1 MMDRL
6 TSMEVFVKAA
16 DSGSFA
22 GAAAALGLSS
32 QMVGKHVRSLEER
45 VGARLLNRTTRRQS
59 LTEFGGAFYER
70 CKLVL
75 AEAAAADDLAADLR
89 AVPRGRLRVNAPV
102 NFGTHRL
109 VPMLVRYLRQ
119 HPEVTVDLTLSDR
132 IVDLIDEGYEAV
144 IRISPL
150 ADSTLIA
157 GSLAPYRLV
166 ACASPSY
173 LAGRGSPA
181 MPEDLAGHECLGFAY
196 WARPPADE
204 WQFTGADGAHTVR
217 VGSRLSINN
226 GQALRAAALEG
237 FGIILL
243 SHELLDDDLAA
254 GRLVRVLPATS
265 RRRGR
270 CTSSSRPIAS
280 RRRSCAVLSTSSSRH
295 SAKGWLDYGDG
306 VDGPCYGID
315 VPR

>member
-1 MMDRL
+1 MDRL
-6 TSMEVFVKAA
+6 TSMAVFVKAA

-22 GAAAALGLSS
+22 ATAAALGLSS

-45 VGARLLNRTTRRQS
+45 VGVRLLNRTTRRQS
-59 LTEFGGAFYER
+59 LTEVGRAFYER

-75 AEAAAADDLAADLR
+75 AEAESADALAAELR

-119 HPEVTVDLTLSDR
+119 HPEVSVDLTLSDR
-132 IVDLIDEGYEAV
+132 IVDLVDEGYEAV

-157 GSLAPYRLV
+157 RSLAPYRLI

-173 LAGRGSPA
+173 LAERGTPMA
-181 MPEDLAGHECLGFAY
+181 PEDLARHECLGFAY

-204 WQFTGADGAHTVR
+204 WQFTGAEGVHAVR
-217 VGSRLSINN
+217 VGSRLAINN

-243 SHELLDDDLAA
+243 SQELLEDDLAS
-254 GRLVRVLPATS
+254 GRLVRILP
-265 RRRGR
+265 GYEPP
-270 CTSSSRPIAS
+270 SRPMHILFAPD
-280 RRRSCAVLSTSSSRH
+280 RRPTPKLRSF
-295 SAKGWLDYGDG
+295 
-306 VDGPCYGID
+306 ID
-315 VPR
+315 FVVATFG

>member
-6 TSMEVFVKAA
+6 TSMAVFVKAA

-22 GAAAALGLSS
+22 AAASALGLSA
-32 QMVGKHVRSLEER
+32 QMVGKHVRALETR
-45 VGARLLNRTTRRQS
+45 LGARLLNRTTRRQS
-59 LTEFGGAFYER
+59 LTELGALFYER

-75 AEAAAADDLAADLR
+75 AEADSADDLAADLR
-89 AVPRGRLRVNAPV
+89 AIPRGRLRVNAPV

-119 HPEVTVDLTLSDR
+119 YPEVTLDLNLSDR
-132 IVDLIDEGYEAV
+132 IVDLVEEGYEAV

-157 GSLAPYRLV
+157 RSLAPYQLV
-166 ACASPSY
+166 ACASPAY
-173 LAGRGSPA
+173 LAERGTPVVPA
-181 MPEDLAGHECLGFAY
+181 DLARHECLGFAY
-196 WARPPADE
+196 WARPPAGE

-243 SHELLDDDLAA
+243 SYELLDDDLAA
-254 GRLVRVLPATS
+254 GRLVRILP
-265 RRRGR
+265 GYEPP
-270 CTSSSRPIAS
+270 SRPMHILFAPD
-280 RRRSCAVLSTSSSRH
+280 RKPTPKLRSF
-295 SAKGWLDYGDG
+295 
-306 VDGPCYGID
+306 ID
-315 VPR
+315 FVVATFG